1 MLTRS
6 GPAMEVNMA
15 VKRIATGGRASFVFI
30 FILNEVCSMLMNTD
44 SFAIRGA
51 MVVVQK

>member
-1 MLTRS
+1 
-6 GPAMEVNMA
+6 MA
-15 VKRIATGGRASFVFI
+15 VERIATGERAFFICIFI
-30 FILNEVCSMLMNTD
+30 FILNELCSVLMRTD

>member
-1 MLTRS
+1 
-6 GPAMEVNMA
+6 MEVNMA
-15 VKRIATGGRASFVFI
+15 VERIATGGRALLVFVF
-30 FILNEVCSMLMNTD
+30 FILNEVCPMLMRTD